1 MTASQILIILY
12 LTVLVSFNIGVM
24 IAKTKISLLQFTMLI
39 LGIKLVIS
47 SYV

>member
-1 MTASQILIILY
+1 MVRILLY

-24 IAKTKISLLQFTMLI
+24 IAKTRISLLQFTMLI
-39 LGIKLVIS
+39 LGIKLVVS